1 MIAAMRPSL
10 DDLRLIIAPK
20 VASALTSTTG
30 FGSIAPLKKMVGERD
45 DLAVLD
51 GVEKLLV
58 WGADGRPA
66 AVVLVS
72 SPKAPGLVA
81 RGMQRAREAKMLLGP
96 QLGQVILSPLCEGE
110 AAELSF
116 AALPHCQPLSNSKL
130 IALMQ
135 RRRLRPVVLTWLRD
149 ATALTAAEPP
159 PDRIESAFVRPLRRL
174 AEDVELPAE
183 LRELGRNALE
193 RLDAGAFSPRQVL
206 MHNDLWLGNI
216 LIDDRNVTGRAGRAW
231 AERFVI
237 IDWPG
242 AVIEGYGF
250 YDLLRFAQTI
260 KLSGDSLAREVRA
273 HCGIFGCEPADARS
287 HLSAALGWLL
297 INLEH
302 FPKPAFAR
310 TAMGCLTLLDGVL
323 PPVTPARHSALRPK
337 AETTA

>member
-1 MIAAMRPSL
+1 MITAQRLPFEE
-10 DDLRLIIAPK
+10 LRE
-20 VASALTSTTG
+20 ALTPTLTAALASTNG
-30 FGSIAPLKKMVGERD
+30 IGSIAPFHKKVAERD

-58 WGADGRPA
+58 RGADKRPA

-72 SPKAPGLVA
+72 SPQAPGLVA

-96 QLGQVILSPLCEGE
+96 QLGQVILSPLCEGDV
-110 AAELSF
+110 AGLTYTV
-116 AALPHCQPLSNSKL
+116 LPYCKPLSNSKL
-130 IALMQ
+130 RAMMQ

-149 ATALTAAEPP
+149 ATALTAAEPSS
-159 PDRIESAFVRPLRRL
+159 DRVEASFGQPLRRL
-174 AEDVELPAE
+174 AGDAELPSE
-183 LRELGRNALE
+183 LRALGRDASARLE
-193 RLDAGAFSPRQVL
+193 SGGFSPRHVL

-231 AERFVI
+231 EERFVI

-260 KLSGDSLAREVRA
+260 KLAGDSLRREVRA
-273 HCGIFGCEPADARS
+273 HCGILGCEPRDARS
-287 HLSAALGWLL
+287 HLAAALGCLL
-297 INLEH
+297 IHLEH

-310 TAMGCLTLLDGVL
+310 TAMGCLQLLESVE
-323 PPVTPARHSALRPK
+323 PPVTSTRHALSRSGTEV
-337 AETTA
+337 AA